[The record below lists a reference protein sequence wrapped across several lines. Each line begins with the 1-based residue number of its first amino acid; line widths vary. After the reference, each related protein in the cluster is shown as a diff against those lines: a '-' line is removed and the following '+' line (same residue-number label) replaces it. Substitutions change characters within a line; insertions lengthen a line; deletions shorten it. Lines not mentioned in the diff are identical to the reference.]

1 MLDDARAALLAVLE
15 RAHND
20 QDESVRVQAVTAV
33 AAWPSR
39 HEVEGD
45 LRAIAGGDPAQAVRY
60 EAERALFD
68 PEPDGVGQNH
78 SRRSPDE
85 FSGSGPEQEIN
96 SQAGKQ
102 HIRRPSCQK

>member
-39 HEVEGD
+39 HEWKVIC
-45 LRAIAGGDPAQAVRY
+45 AQSPVVTCAGG
-60 EAERALFD
+60 
-68 PEPDGVGQNH
+68 
-78 SRRSPDE
+78 S
-85 FSGSGPEQEIN
+85 I
-96 SQAGKQ
+96 
-102 HIRRPSCQK
+102 